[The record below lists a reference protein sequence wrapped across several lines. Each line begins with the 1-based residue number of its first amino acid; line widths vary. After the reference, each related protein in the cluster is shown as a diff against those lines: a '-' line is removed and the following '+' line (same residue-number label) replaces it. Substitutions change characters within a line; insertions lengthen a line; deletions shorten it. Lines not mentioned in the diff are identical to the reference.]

1 MPSAWKPQA
10 CAYGPGVVECLSHLH
25 LEKMMN
31 RDCMMDKELEKQ
43 YLEKFIRAYP
53 QFPEGTIDDSERP
66 DFIVRQEDK
75 NIGIEICRL
84 YKDSRDDSLSI
95 QAQEKWKK
103 RLNVEISS
111 GKFDRMLLFKTAE
124 EIIKEIQ

>member
-1 MPSAWKPQA
+1 
-10 CAYGPGVVECLSHLH
+10 
-25 LEKMMN
+25 MMN

-66 DFIVRQEDK
+66 DFIVRSEDK
-75 NIGIEICRL
+75 NIGIEMCRL

-103 RLNVEISS
+103 
-111 GKFDRMLLFKTAE
+111 KTC
-124 EIIKEIQ
+124 